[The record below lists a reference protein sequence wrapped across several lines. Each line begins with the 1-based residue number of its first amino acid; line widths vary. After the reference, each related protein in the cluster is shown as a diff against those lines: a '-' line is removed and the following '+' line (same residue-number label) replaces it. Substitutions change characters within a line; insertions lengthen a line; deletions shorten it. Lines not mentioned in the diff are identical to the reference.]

1 MFVVSQVDPS
11 KRKEDSMVKEDK
23 LSNHSTEADKDNT
36 SDKTERIC
44 YETKIVGGVVVR
56 TPVRKVCMLQLAI
69 SQGQIFAMPTGI
81 IGWLCQSIV
90 TKPLPNTFPTGYQ
103 DNQQVTDI
111 LLKVSQRKKNAKKQ
125 LILHRKY

>member
-56 TPVRKVCMLQLAI
+56 TPVRKVRAN
-69 SQGQIFAMPTGI
+69 
-81 IGWLCQSIV
+81 SIMYAV
-90 TKPLPNTFPTGYQ
+90 TGY
-103 DNQQVTDI
+103 
-111 LLKVSQRKKNAKKQ
+111 
-125 LILHRKY
+125 